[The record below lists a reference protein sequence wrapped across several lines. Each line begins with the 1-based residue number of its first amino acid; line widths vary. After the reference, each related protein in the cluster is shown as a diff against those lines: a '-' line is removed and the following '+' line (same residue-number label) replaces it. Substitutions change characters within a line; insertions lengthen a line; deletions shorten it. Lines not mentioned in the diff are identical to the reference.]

1 MQDSYRRLTE
11 LQRRADQEIFEL
23 RKNLDELQVF
33 IFMFIFNFFSVW
45 NLYTWVFCMRALFTH
60 SLKMNQTLA
69 SSQISSRFFSVYA

>member
-33 IFMFIFNFFSVW
+33 IFMFIFNFFSV
-45 NLYTWVFCMRALFTH
+45 
-60 SLKMNQTLA
+60 
-69 SSQISSRFFSVYA
+69 